1 MKDEEDVRRLLV
13 PPDEEY
19 GEPISARESWVFW
32 LTVVFCGGL
41 MLFATV
47 ELVLCVDWTPD
58 RLLGVGLLA
67 ALALYRLWRL

>member
-13 PPDEEY
+13 PPDEDY

-41 MLFATV
+41 MLFAVVQVTKHWPTDLL
-47 ELVLCVDWTPD
+47 LV
-58 RLLGVGLLA
+58 VGLLA
-67 ALALYRLWRL
+67 ALVLYRLWRL